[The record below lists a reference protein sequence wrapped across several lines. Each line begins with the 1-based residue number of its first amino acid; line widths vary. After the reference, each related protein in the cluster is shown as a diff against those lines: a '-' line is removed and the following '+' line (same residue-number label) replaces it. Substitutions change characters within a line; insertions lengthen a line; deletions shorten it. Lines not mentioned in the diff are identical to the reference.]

1 MRGGYIR
8 SSLFENGLEAGVVK
22 PVLNLQRSLGS
33 RLHSGKIHTCSST
46 QASLTE
52 KISSKYQ
59 EPVCVC
65 VCAKVV
71 CVCKSCVCSH
81 MNTQSWCVRLLVVM
95 SHLKASECCRQM
107 NRSRSKKPFSSS
119 KTNFVTRVRSCTGK
133 KIIDLSQHF
142 LVTANR
148 KCNQTAVTC
157 AVFLS
162 FSSGLCWC
170 THCSLIPQQILRT
183 FFY

>member
-1 MRGGYIR
+1 M
-8 SSLFENGLEAGVVK
+8 
-22 PVLNLQRSLGS
+22 
-33 RLHSGKIHTCSST
+33 
-46 QASLTE
+46 
-52 KISSKYQ
+52 
-59 EPVCVC
+59 
-65 VCAKVV
+65 

-81 MNTQSWCVRLLVVM
+81 MNTQSWCVLPLLAVM
-95 SHLKASECCRQM
+95 SLLKASECCRQM

-183 FFY
+183 FFCWKTTTFFSQSFPVRQLFRWVSQYRPLTMF